1 MCLGAAFAV
10 SPVSPVGSFA
20 GFASLSRAS
29 RGFVISFPFAS
40 PGMAPQR
47 STKRVRVPER
57 SCANPRLQN
66 EVCHFCKM
74 QKSSVGNDEML
85 KGTKIMVHYYCLLFS
100 SGLKQRGNT
109 SGPLNGFLLADVMAE
124 LRRGAKLK
132 CCYCNKFKATV
143 ACCLKMCEKKFH
155 VGCGIANDCLLQFYG
170 DFRAYCP
177 DHRPNQHMTPK
188 ETGPAS
194 CLICACELVPQP
206 SPRVLL
212 TPCCKNSFHKA
223 CLQAQAMS
231 AGSHLFKCS
240 VCNNKEAF
248 QKEMLDYGIS
258 IPERD
263 ASWERQQGAYQELLY
278 RYQRCD
284 AVRCRCPMGRE
295 ISLDGCS
302 DWEVIPCSTCG
313 SQGIHKACGNLSRAP
328 VQNANLWICVQCR
341 KVLSQRLPTGLP
353 NGPLKSKG
361 AAASTSTPSESPLT
375 EMDGTE
381 LPSPERAVEAAS
393 PGPKVLYPSIRAAD
407 AVADSSPQSEF
418 GEDSDVEFVKVVP
431 HQKPAPTPIVISDE
445 SSSEDSC
452 EYTDCQRKKNCFEF
466 HFEPGSVHLEK
477 VDGFVVISLDPH
489 RGSAETSHT

>member
-1 MCLGAAFAV
+1 
-10 SPVSPVGSFA
+10 
-20 GFASLSRAS
+20 
-29 RGFVISFPFAS
+29 
-40 PGMAPQR
+40 MAPQR